1 MKTQSV
7 PQAPIGILGRG
18 LSGRAAKRLFSHSNI
33 SPDQVFL
40 FDENSIAPESLAGFL
55 ESKKIRT
62 LLVSPG
68 VPLVKPAIQD
78 FIRGGGTISGELE
91 YAYQHLQDEKV
102 LCVTGSVGKST
113 VAALLHAGLL
123 AEDPN
128 AFVGGNFG
136 YPLADYVAD
145 VLEGKRPRA
154 RWLVLELSSYQL
166 ENFPSLVSD
175 GTILTS
181 LVANHLER
189 YPTKE
194 AYYDSKW
201 TLAEKTRGPI
211 VCNINGE
218 ELRDYVSGKPA
229 RPDLRWTSGEDG
241 KVPAEIFQN
250 TPLLGAHNRDNL
262 AVAYTLLDA
271 CGIGRKAI
279 ANLSSFAGLAHRVE
293 NCGVRGGI
301 LCVNDSKATT
311 MSSVVQAVNTIETQL
326 GAGGS
331 LLLLLGGRDKNL
343 PWQELGTLTRST
355 IKPIFFGEFAAA
367 AKEKSGLA
375 GNTHAKLGPAI
386 EQAVRTAKSGDIILL
401 SPGGSSLDEFA
412 NFEERGNYFK
422 SEIARLMPSRA

>member
-1 MKTQSV
+1 M
-7 PQAPIGILGRG
+7 
-18 LSGRAAKRLFSHSNI
+18 
-33 SPDQVFL
+33 L
-40 FDENSIAPESLAGFL
+40 FDENSIAPESLAEYL
-55 ESKKIRT
+55 AAKNIRT

-68 VPLVKPAIQD
+68 VPLAKPAIQD
-78 FIRGGGTISGELE
+78 FVRRGGLLSGELE
-91 YAYQHLQDEKV
+91 YAYQQLHEEKV

-123 AEDPN
+123 AEDPD

-145 VLEGKRPRA
+145 VIEGKRKRA
-154 RWLVLELSSYQL
+154 RWIVLELSSYQL
-166 ENFPSLVSD
+166 ENFPSLIAD

-211 VCNINGE
+211 VCNLHGE
-218 ELRDYVSGKPA
+218 DLRAYVAQKPA
-229 RPDLRWTSGEDG
+229 RPDLRWTSGDDP

-262 AVAYTLLDA
+262 AVAYTLLNA
-271 CGIGRKAI
+271 SGVGNSAI
-279 ANLSSFAGLAHRVE
+279 PRLASFAGLAHRVE
-293 NCGVRGGI
+293 NCGIRGGV

-311 MSSVVQAVNTIETQL
+311 MSSVIQAVNTIETRL
-326 GAGGS
+326 SAGSS
-331 LLLLLGGRDKNL
+331 LFLLLGGRDKNL
-343 PWQELGTLTRST
+343 PWHELRSLGRAT
-355 IKPIFFGEFAAA
+355 IRPIFFGEYAAP
-367 AKEKSGLA
+367 AKEKSGLEGA
-375 GNTHAKLGPAI
+375 VHAKLGPAI
-386 EQAVRTAKSGDIILL
+386 EQASKAAKSGDIILL

-422 SEIARLMPSRA
+422 SEIARWMPSPR